1 MSLDKFHSLFSCLS
15 VFLSVWLSSL
25 SLSFSQSLFY
35 DVVYEWSLRHLIKN
49 ILDLFGYCK
58 NKLWHRLKNTR
69 MTMVLYL
76 GFSTLCQ
83 IYLFTNWISFRE
95 QVIAENCLGN
105 STFNGTEYDNCKKQF
120 RDNFEF
126 RGERFD
132 QCNCS
137 ILEESGEEDACID
150 VTPLYNIENLLDL
163 IPSNNIPLILLS
175 YALLMILIF
184 IFEYSISSLP
194 PPIPMETFMLW
205 PYFQKGRGSFLG
217 FLYIKI
223 SHWTCTAVAYKMFLL

>member
-1 MSLDKFHSLFSCLS
+1 MKIVVNLFGYCKNKLWQRLKNTKMTIMLYLG
-15 VFLSVWLSSL
+15 FWL
-25 SLSFSQSLFY
+25 FWF
-35 DVVYEWSLRHLIKN
+35 
-49 ILDLFGYCK
+49 FGYCK

-76 GFSTLCQ
+76 GLSTLCQ

-105 STFNGTEYDNCKKQF
+105 STFNSTEYDNCKKQF
-120 RDNFEF
+120 RDDFEF

-163 IPSNNIPLILLS
+163 IPSNNIPLIMLS

-205 PYFQKGRGSFLG
+205 PLFQKGRGSFLDY
-217 FLYIKI
+217 LCIKI
-223 SHWTCTAVAYKMFLL
+223 SH